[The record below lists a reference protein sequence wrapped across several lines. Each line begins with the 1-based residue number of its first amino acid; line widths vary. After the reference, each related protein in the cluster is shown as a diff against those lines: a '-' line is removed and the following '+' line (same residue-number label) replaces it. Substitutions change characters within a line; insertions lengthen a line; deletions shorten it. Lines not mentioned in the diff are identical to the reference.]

1 MKYTEINIKES
12 MPIVADAMRYLQD
25 AIARLKGENYDVVLI
40 RHGHKNDET
49 GRDDEVC
56 IRARQWLQKQVEEEK
71 VQQVIWGEKFTLFHF
86 IALTRTGKCSELE
99 KLFRTQDPDVTV
111 VEL

>member
-1 MKYTEINIKES
+1 MKYTEINIKED
-12 MPIVADAMRYLQD
+12 MTTVADTMQFLKES
-25 AIARLKGENYDVVLI
+25 IARLKRENYDVVLI

-49 GRDDEVC
+49 GRDDEIC
-56 IRARQWLQKQVEEEK
+56 IRARLWLEKQENEEN

-99 KLFRTQDPDVTV
+99 MLFRTQDPDVTV
-111 VEL
+111 VKL